1 MMDDVQVEAP
11 GGFVPQIALTFG
23 ARDGAAVAVDRANPL
38 PTRAVTAAAG
48 SVPLAGTMGESGVA
62 GPFAPDLD
70 RAIVVTLSGEWSGTV
85 TLLRSSDG
93 GATRRPL
100 TFIDGSA
107 KGVWSNN
114 VNTAVGEE
122 SVAGATYYLQFA
134 RGAGTLAYRVE
145 Q

>member
-1 MMDDVQVEAP
+1 MDEVQVGAP

-38 PTRAVTAAAG
+38 PTRAVTAAAA
-48 SVPLAGTMGESGVA
+48 VPLAGTMNESGTV
-62 GPFAPDLD
+62 GPFAPDLS
-70 RAIVVTLSGEWSGTV
+70 RAIVVTLAGEWSGAV
-85 TLLRSSDG
+85 TLLRSSDN

-107 KGVWSNN
+107 KGVWSGN
-114 VNTAVGEE
+114 VNAAIGEE

-134 RGAGTLAYRVE
+134 RSAGTLVYRVE

>member
-1 MMDDVQVEAP
+1 MDDVQVEAP
-11 GGFVPQIALTFG
+11 GLFVPQIALTFG

-48 SVPLAGTMGESGVA
+48 SVPLAGSSAESGSV
-62 GPFAPDLD
+62 GPFAPDLG
-70 RAIVVTLSGEWSGTV
+70 RAIVVTLSGEWSGSV
-85 TLLRSSDG
+85 TMVRSSDN
-93 GATRRPL
+93 GATRHPL

-107 KGVWSNN
+107 KGAWSGN
-114 VNTAVGEE
+114 VNAAIGEE

-134 RGAGTLAYRVE
+134 RTSGTLSYRVE

>member
-1 MMDDVQVEAP
+1 MDEVQVEAP

-38 PTRAVTAAAG
+38 PTRAVTAAAA
-48 SVPLAGTMGESGVA
+48 SVPLAGASADSGVF
-62 GPFAPDLD
+62 GPFAPDLS
-70 RAIVVTLSGEWSGTV
+70 RAIVVTLAGEWSGTV
-85 TLLRSSDG
+85 TLLRSSDN

-100 TFIDGSA
+100 TFIDGSP
-107 KGVWSNN
+107 KGVWSGN
-114 VNTAVGEE
+114 VNAAIGEE

-134 RGAGTLAYRVE
+134 RTAGTLSYRVE